1 MAKAK
6 VTKKVAAP
14 VHTKRAGSKFNVEWK
29 NASQKLAWIEF
40 QRHDIVFLTGPAGV
54 GKTHLAM
61 AFAISEVLEK
71 KKKKIVLTRPI
82 VEAGESL
89 GFLPGEFEDKVHP
102 YMLPCLDIVD
112 KMTGGNLAAK
122 EIISKA
128 IELAPV
134 AYMRGRALL
143 DSENIIT
150 PDGLKPIGEMEV
162 GDYVIGK
169 NGEPTQVLAV
179 YPQGEVPIFEIEFSD
194 HTKSIC
200 CGEHLWSTM
209 TLNEKRHN
217 KGYTTKNT
225 LEIMESVK
233 NKHNQKVHRIPICD
247 SVEFNHRDVEINP
260 YFLGFLLGD
269 GSLHKDASISISTR
283 DVEVI
288 EEISTS
294 LPETLEIK
302 YASGYDYRIV
312 KTDSSKLLNPL
323 KLNLNKLN
331 LIGKKSHDKF
341 VPNEYKFNSKEVR
354 IEILRGLM
362 DADGWICQHKS
373 GNCRIQYSTTS
384 EKLCEDVKFL
394 VRSLGGLAYSRTR
407 EYDESDTHEY
417 KGRPI
422 RHVHNSYVVDMMIDV
437 NPFKLSRKAEKY
449 SNGQNPKPV
458 KMISSIKEIG
468 KGGCTCIK
476 VDAED
481 SLFLTEDFIVTH
493 NTFDDSICIF
503 DEAQNATMTQLKLFL
518 TRFGDSSKLILT
530 GDPKQTDLPHDVA
543 LVEVMEKLQTLRGV
557 GAVMFGRNAIVRHPL
572 IADILQRLEGDE

>member
-134 AYMRGRALL
+134 AYMRGR
-143 DSENIIT
+143 
-150 PDGLKPIGEMEV
+150 
-162 GDYVIGK
+162 
-169 NGEPTQVLAV
+169 
-179 YPQGEVPIFEIEFSD
+179 
-194 HTKSIC
+194 
-200 CGEHLWSTM
+200 
-209 TLNEKRHN
+209 
-217 KGYTTKNT
+217 
-225 LEIMESVK
+225 
-233 NKHNQKVHRIPICD
+233 
-247 SVEFNHRDVEINP
+247 
-260 YFLGFLLGD
+260 
-269 GSLHKDASISISTR
+269 
-283 DVEVI
+283 
-288 EEISTS
+288 
-294 LPETLEIK
+294 
-302 YASGYDYRIV
+302 
-312 KTDSSKLLNPL
+312 
-323 KLNLNKLN
+323 
-331 LIGKKSHDKF
+331 
-341 VPNEYKFNSKEVR
+341 
-354 IEILRGLM
+354 
-362 DADGWICQHKS
+362 
-373 GNCRIQYSTTS
+373 
-384 EKLCEDVKFL
+384 
-394 VRSLGGLAYSRTR
+394 
-407 EYDESDTHEY
+407 
-417 KGRPI
+417 
-422 RHVHNSYVVDMMIDV
+422 
-437 NPFKLSRKAEKY
+437 
-449 SNGQNPKPV
+449 
-458 KMISSIKEIG
+458 
-468 KGGCTCIK
+468 
-476 VDAED
+476 
-481 SLFLTEDFIVTH
+481 
-493 NTFDDSICIF
+493 TFDDSICIF